1 MTQIL
6 CKEWN
11 CHRYPIATGSLIKG
25 SKELIKGLGTGAS
38 TIVKEG
44 GEYVIRK
51 AVVSKLDE
59 IRNIAKIMDE
69 SLYK

>member
-1 MTQIL
+1 M
-6 CKEWN
+6 
-11 CHRYPIATGSLIKG
+11 KG
-25 SKELIKGLGTGAS
+25 TKELIKGLRTGAS

-51 AVVSKLDE
+51 AVVSNLDE

-69 SLYK
+69 PLYK